1 MADIKAIKG
10 TDGTTYNLRD
20 DYSIWGGSNLYTGSK
35 NFTGSWNNLS
45 SWTTSSEI
53 YKGFTV
59 KQKSSAWG
67 GLSQNIP
74 CSVGDIFTISF
85 YGKVDSGGN
94 IQSIHRSNLGNV
106 TTGLTL
112 LGGNFSSGTVWVQAS
127 ENGTTWKRY
136 WATVEIVGTD
146 ITYLQWRLENGV
158 ADKNFYVCGIKLERG
173 HKPTDWSPC
182 YKDIFSVT
190 DTTLNV
196 NL

>member
-20 DYSIWGGSNLYTGSK
+20 DYSIWGGENLYTGTKDFSGTW
-35 NFTGSWNNLS
+35 NGSAQ
-45 SWTTSSEI
+45 WTTSTET
-53 YKGFTV
+53 YKNFVV
-59 KQKSSAWG
+59 KQKSSVWG

-74 CSVGDIFTISF
+74 CSNGDIFTISF

-94 IQSIHRSNLGNV
+94 IQSVHRSSLGNV
-106 TTGLTL
+106 TTGLTI
-112 LGGNFSSGTVWVQAS
+112 LGGNFS
-127 ENGTTWKRY
+127 NGTSWITANDNGTAWKRY
-136 WATVEIVGTD
+136 WATVQITSSD
-146 ITYLQWRLENGV
+146 ITYLQWRIENSV
-158 ADKNFYVCGIKLERG
+158 ADKNLYVCGFKMERG
-173 HKPTDWSPC
+173 HKATDWSPC